1 MIPFMF
7 NKHFREFLEFL
18 EKRNVKYLLV
28 GGYAVGIHG
37 FPRYTGDMDVF
48 IAIETGNAEKMVNVF
63 ADFGFGDLGLKKE
76 TFLQSEKIIEV
87 GREPMKIQ
95 VLTGIDG
102 VTFDQCY
109 ASRAYF
115 QEGALRIPVIG
126 YEELIQNK
134 LATPRGKDKIDVEE
148 LRKVKDDAKKPK
160 ASRPKP
166 HRAKLP
172 SSRRK

>member
-1 MIPFMF
+1 MF

-37 FPRYTGDMDVF
+37 FPRYTGDLDVF
-48 IAIETGNAEKMVNVF
+48 IAIGTDNAEKMVGVF
-63 ADFGFGDLGLKKE
+63 ADFGFGNLGLKKK
-76 TFLQSEKIIEV
+76 TFLQPEKIIEI

-109 ASRAYF
+109 ASRTHF
-115 QEGALRIPVIG
+115 QEGTLRIPVIG
-126 YEELIQNK
+126 YDELIQNK

-148 LRKVKDDAKKPK
+148 LRKVKQGAKKSK
-160 ASRPKP
+160 ASHPSPRRSKS
-166 HRAKLP
+166 P